1 MDDSVV
7 TTLAKSLARGQLRF
21 SLQRC
26 DWWARFHADGE
37 RVKLHARFTRQ
48 LLRRRSAH
56 RICKFHAAY
65 CPGRCFRTRPAIL
78 LFRTGAS
85 FSHQSAA
92 RRWHVRGIALH
103 FSQSCSG
110 YQFHFSIAGARRTGA
125 ASLVEPCSQSAGT
138 TTTTSFAGQQRKSPG
153 SIGLSAAPPDAIHG
167 MELRPQDGARV
178 SEAFRATAPWHG
190 SSFSELHH
198 QVGFTESKV
207 SRRTGRDLRRTGN
220 FAWIRFAQDSTRR
233 FHPD

>member
-7 TTLAKSLARGQLRF
+7 TTIAKSLARGQLRF

-37 RVKLHARFTRQ
+37 RVKLHARFTPQ

-56 RICKFHAAY
+56 RICEFHAAY

-78 LFRTGAS
+78 LFRTGA
-85 FSHQSAA
+85 
-92 RRWHVRGIALH
+92 
-103 FSQSCSG
+103 
-110 YQFHFSIAGARRTGA
+110 T
-125 ASLVEPCSQSAGT
+125 SLVEPCSQSAGT